1 MNAQLEKVS
10 WDGALLPSSAR
21 HPFKLVM
28 YSGGMRLHV
37 LTSWA
42 NPPLT
47 GAWLFADD
55 RMFSRYHSC
64 LCETLA
70 RLGFALH
77 MAITNKPL
85 TEVESPSSV
94 HAELKTLVNRIIRD
108 AVTLPNFKVIERKM
122 SNEERLSEDIDIK
135 TYEDILATAILN
147 KFEKLLST
155 SYDVKGQ
162 NFKFDISEEFKLISC
177 NGVLCPPKMS
187 DTATIVLHPGF
198 RCSTCSSFVSTD
210 EATGP
215 GVCFTPSCIVCII
228 FTDSIK
234 GRSLASSDTITP
246 GRESRTTLAIV
257 ELLATSSTLEAIKC
271 GELGPVESSLPTTIF
286 AMYLPQRLRLLD
298 HITPP
303 SPILIPLIIGRDV
316 LNIVCQ
322 GRLEIGVSESG
333 SVEDCDGISRG
344 DGSWS
349 ESSHT
354 EPISLTV
361 EECIEEVTTY
371 NSSEEEEAVGPEDH
385 SGGSELDFY
394 LSGLNFIQRH
404 RVPFPEL
411 GMDIIDGAGY
421 ESNESG
427 EDDEAEGKVSPKP
440 TDLYTP
446 IESWEENWL
455 FQKRRLKSNSGAN
468 KSVPVPMLVPNP
480 SEDYRALIGDRDAEE
495 ISDLSECSEGEL
507 DATLSELASPEDSTT
522 FSFPDRGVM
531 SGRET
536 SDKTVKSDKSQQAL
550 SQSDTPEGGCGGSS
564 EEYSSLQDGAPEL
577 AEATNNEL
585 FKASSVDCLSEFGQQ
600 DSEYTEDYAAVTQ
613 RQMSSL
619 MLIDESEAKPISK
632 PRRSLGVPPQLKVN
646 GESSTENQ
654 KADHL
659 ESIDS
664 QREIELATP
673 PKPGTDQSDDCMLP
687 QLGTIAERE
696 HKKWE
701 SALPLQNNPY
711 SSENISKRLQKRSQY
726 GSRSSSEASIE
737 LPDFHNEPPLVKH
750 PTSPLKVM
758 CTGSELDRK
767 RYGRDYYVNSKLPKD
782 ETKQNTKLAALE
794 ELLLSS
800 GNPQQPKS
808 SNTGARQ
815 VSGGSTLS
823 LTSLEEEMLQR
834 DIYHSSFRAH
844 NASPNFMMNP
854 LYEGGGNMDEE
865 RDQLQEHKHLLSI
878 RRKRLRPESG
888 YSSSLDSI
896 AEPLILLR
904 LTPPLEPQM
913 VERSFESLSSL
924 RRAASLKGKGTRSK
938 SKSPLLGGSLRSRKQ
953 IREDVTSALW

>member
-1 MNAQLEKVS
+1 MRSDLEKVS
-10 WDGALLPSSAR
+10 WEGALLPSSAR

-85 TEVESPSSV
+85 AEVESPSSV

-122 SNEERLSEDIDIK
+122 SNEQRLSEDIDIK

-147 KFEKLLST
+147 KWLRGLTRYSRVRP
-155 SYDVKGQ
+155 DCRRRG
-162 NFKFDISEEFKLISC
+162 DRGLISAGC
-177 NGVLCPPKMS
+177 TV
-187 DTATIVLHPGF
+187 
-198 RCSTCSSFVSTD
+198 
-210 EATGP
+210 
-215 GVCFTPSCIVCII
+215 
-228 FTDSIK
+228 
-234 GRSLASSDTITP
+234 
-246 GRESRTTLAIV
+246 
-257 ELLATSSTLEAIKC
+257 
-271 GELGPVESSLPTTIF
+271 
-286 AMYLPQRLRLLD
+286 
-298 HITPP
+298 
-303 SPILIPLIIGRDV
+303 
-316 LNIVCQ
+316 
-322 GRLEIGVSESG
+322 GRLEIGVSENG

-371 NSSEEEEAVGPEDH
+371 NSSEEEEAVGPEDP

-468 KSVPVPMLVPNP
+468 QSVPVPMLVPNP

-522 FSFPDRGVM
+522 FTFPDRGVM
-531 SGRET
+531 SGGDT
-536 SDKTVKSDKSQQAL
+536 SDKTAKDDRNVKSDKSQQAL

-564 EEYSSLQDGAPEL
+564 EEYSSLQDA
-577 AEATNNEL
+577 
-585 FKASSVDCLSEFGQQ
+585 VDCLSEFGQQ

-632 PRRSLGVPPQLKVN
+632 PRNLGVPPQLKVN

-664 QREIELATP
+664 QIDIELATP
-673 PKPGTDQSDDCMLP
+673 PKPGTDQSDECMRP

-750 PTSPLKVM
+750 PTGPLKVV
-758 CTGSELDRK
+758 CTGSELDTK

-800 GNPQQPKS
+800 GSPQQPNS

-865 RDQLQEHKHLLSI
+865 RDRLQEHKHLLSI

-938 SKSPLLGGSLRSRKQ
+938 SRSPLLGGSMRSRKQ

>member
-1 MNAQLEKVS
+1 MRGYLEKLS
-10 WDGALLPSSAR
+10 WDGALLPSIAG

-85 TEVESPSSV
+85 AEVESPSSV

-122 SNEERLSEDIDIK
+122 SNGERLSEDIDIK

-147 KFEKLLST
+147 KVIEKFQRYQVT
-155 SYDVKGQ
+155 
-162 NFKFDISEEFKLISC
+162 N
-177 NGVLCPPKMS
+177 
-187 DTATIVLHPGF
+187 
-198 RCSTCSSFVSTD
+198 SSALDGNSN
-210 EATGP
+210 
-215 GVCFTPSCIVCII
+215 
-228 FTDSIK
+228 
-234 GRSLASSDTITP
+234 
-246 GRESRTTLAIV
+246 
-257 ELLATSSTLEAIKC
+257 
-271 GELGPVESSLPTTIF
+271 
-286 AMYLPQRLRLLD
+286 LLD
-298 HITPP
+298 DFPGHFGQKPKYI
-303 SPILIPLIIGRDV
+303 S
-316 LNIVCQ
+316 
-322 GRLEIGVSESG
+322 RLEIGVSESG

-354 EPISLTV
+354 EPMSLMV

-427 EDDEAEGKVSPKP
+427 EDDEAEGKLSPKP

-468 KSVPVPMLVPNP
+468 QSVPVPMLVPNP

-507 DATLSELASPEDSTT
+507 DATLSELASPEDGTT
-522 FSFPDRGVM
+522 FTFPDRGVM
-531 SGRET
+531 IGGNT
-536 SDKTVKSDKSQQAL
+536 SDKPAKGDRNVKSDKSQQAL
-550 SQSDTPEGGCGGSS
+550 SQSDTPDRGCSGYS
-564 EEYSSLQDGAPEL
+564 EEYSSLQDGASEL

-585 FKASSVDCLSEFGQQ
+585 FKTSSVDCLSEFGQQ

-619 MLIDESEAKPISK
+619 TLIDESEAKPMSK
-632 PRRSLGVPPQLKVN
+632 PRSLGVPPQLKVN

-664 QREIELATP
+664 QIENELATP

-711 SSENISKRLQKRSQY
+711 SSENISKRLQKRTRY

-737 LPDFHNEPPLVKH
+737 LPDFHNEPPVVKH
-750 PTSPLKVM
+750 PTSPLKVV
-758 CTGSELDRK
+758 CTGSELDTR

-800 GNPQQPKS
+800 GSPQQPKS

-815 VSGGSTLS
+815 VSGGSMLS

-834 DIYHSSFRAH
+834 DIYHSSFRAR
-844 NASPNFMMNP
+844 NASPNFTMNP
-854 LYEGGGNMDEE
+854 LYEGGGNTDEE
-865 RDQLQEHKHLLSI
+865 RDRLQEQKHLLSI

-924 RRAASLKGKGTRSK
+924 RRAASLKGKGTQRK
-938 SKSPLLGGSLRSRKQ
+938 TRSPLLGGSLRSRRQ

>member
-147 KFEKLLST
+147 KRLQALLRQS
-155 SYDVKGQ
+155 SAENWVLWSQVYRPRYLRCICRNGQ
-162 NFKFDISEEFKLISC
+162 LSHRHL
-177 NGVLCPPKMS
+177 PKS
-187 DTATIVLHPGF
+187 
-198 RCSTCSSFVSTD
+198 
-210 EATGP
+210 
-215 GVCFTPSCIVCII
+215 
-228 FTDSIK
+228 
-234 GRSLASSDTITP
+234 
-246 GRESRTTLAIV
+246 
-257 ELLATSSTLEAIKC
+257 
-271 GELGPVESSLPTTIF
+271 
-286 AMYLPQRLRLLD
+286 
-298 HITPP
+298 
-303 SPILIPLIIGRDV
+303 
-316 LNIVCQ
+316 
-322 GRLEIGVSESG
+322 RLEIGVSESG

-468 KSVPVPMLVPNP
+468 QSVPVPMLVPNP
-480 SEDYRALIGDRDAEE
+480 SEDYRALI
-495 ISDLSECSEGEL
+495 
-507 DATLSELASPEDSTT
+507 
-522 FSFPDRGVM
+522 
-531 SGRET
+531 
-536 SDKTVKSDKSQQAL
+536 
-550 SQSDTPEGGCGGSS
+550 DTPEGGCGGSS

-632 PRRSLGVPPQLKVN
+632 PRSLGVPPQLKVN

-664 QREIELATP
+664 QIEIELATP

-687 QLGTIAERE
+687 QLESDTLALSVACLPTELRVPGLNLVMAENVSLM
-696 HKKWE
+696 KT
-701 SALPLQNNPY
+701 
-711 SSENISKRLQKRSQY
+711 
-726 GSRSSSEASIE
+726 E
-737 LPDFHNEPPLVKH
+737 LPDFHNEQPLVKH
-750 PTSPLKVM
+750 PTSPLKVV
-758 CTGSELDRK
+758 CTGSELDTK

-896 AEPLILLR
+896 ASEPLILLR

>member
-1 MNAQLEKVS
+1 MRSDLEKVS

-108 AVTLPNFKVIERKM
+108 AVTLPNFKVIEKFQRYQVTNSSALDGS
-122 SNEERLSEDIDIK
+122 SN
-135 TYEDILATAILN
+135 
-147 KFEKLLST
+147 
-155 SYDVKGQ
+155 
-162 NFKFDISEEFKLISC
+162 
-177 NGVLCPPKMS
+177 
-187 DTATIVLHPGF
+187 
-198 RCSTCSSFVSTD
+198 
-210 EATGP
+210 
-215 GVCFTPSCIVCII
+215 
-228 FTDSIK
+228 
-234 GRSLASSDTITP
+234 
-246 GRESRTTLAIV
+246 
-257 ELLATSSTLEAIKC
+257 
-271 GELGPVESSLPTTIF
+271 
-286 AMYLPQRLRLLD
+286 LLD
-298 HITPP
+298 GFPDHIGQKPKYI
-303 SPILIPLIIGRDV
+303 S
-316 LNIVCQ
+316 
-322 GRLEIGVSESG
+322 RLEIGVSESG

-385 SGGSELDFY
+385 TGGSELDFY

-468 KSVPVPMLVPNP
+468 QSVPVPMLVPNP

-507 DATLSELASPEDSTT
+507 DATLSELASPEDGTT
-522 FSFPDRGVM
+522 FTFSDRGVM
-531 SGRET
+531 SGGDT
-536 SDKTVKSDKSQQAL
+536 SDKTAKADRNVKSDKSQQAL
-550 SQSDTPEGGCGGSS
+550 SQSDTPEGGCGRAS

-632 PRRSLGVPPQLKVN
+632 PRSLGVPPQLKVN

-664 QREIELATP
+664 QIAIELATP
-673 PKPGTDQSDDCMLP
+673 PKPGTVQSDDCMLP

-726 GSRSSSEASIE
+726 GSRSSSEASM
-737 LPDFHNEPPLVKH
+737 PL
-750 PTSPLKVM
+750 
-758 CTGSELDRK
+758 
-767 RYGRDYYVNSKLPKD
+767 
-782 ETKQNTKLAALE
+782 A
-794 ELLLSS
+794 LSS
-800 GNPQQPKS
+800 ASLKPILWD
-808 SNTGARQ
+808 
-815 VSGGSTLS
+815 GGW
-823 LTSLEEEMLQR
+823 
-834 DIYHSSFRAH
+834 
-844 NASPNFMMNP
+844 
-854 LYEGGGNMDEE
+854 EGE
-865 RDQLQEHKHLLSI
+865 RRGVEFTTDQS
-878 RRKRLRPESG
+878 
-888 YSSSLDSI
+888 
-896 AEPLILLR
+896 ILLR
-904 LTPPLEPQM
+904 QQEQTDHENH
-913 VERSFESLSSL
+913 R
-924 RRAASLKGKGTRSK
+924 
-938 SKSPLLGGSLRSRKQ
+938 
-953 IREDVTSALW
+953 WH